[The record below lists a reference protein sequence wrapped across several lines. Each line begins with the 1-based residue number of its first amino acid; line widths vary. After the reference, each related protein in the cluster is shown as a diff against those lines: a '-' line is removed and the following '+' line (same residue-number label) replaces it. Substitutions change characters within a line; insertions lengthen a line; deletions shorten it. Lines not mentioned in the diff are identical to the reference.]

1 MANRERDWTWL
12 EVAVVGAAFGYWQN
26 SVSAGIFML
35 LFLLFVAAQ
44 FYRIETL
51 LLERLQERWKS
62 RRTHASK
69 DVDESAAED
78 WDFLWNNVPELGKEE
93 LRRFVEDDELRR
105 RAQELNLWHD
115 LWHVAPE
122 EAKQQ
127 LRHRW
132 KAAKIP
138 PRVSG

>member
-1 MANRERDWTWL
+1 MGIDGWL
-12 EVAVVGAAFGYWQN
+12 VLDIALGIVVGA
-26 SVSAGIFML
+26 VLRVML
-35 LFLLFVAAQ
+35 KD
-44 FYRIETL
+44 T
-51 LLERLQERWKS
+51 QEWWKN
-62 RRTHASK
+62 RR
-69 DVDESAAED
+69 VDESETED
-78 WDFLWNNVPELGKEE
+78 WNFLWDNVPESGKEKVRKIVEDGE
-93 LRRFVEDDELRR
+93 LRRC
-105 RAQELNLWHD
+105 AQEMNLWHD

>member
-1 MANRERDWTWL
+1 MSIDGWL
-12 EVAVVGAAFGYWQN
+12 VLDIALGIVVGDWLRN
-26 SVSAGIFML
+26 ML
-35 LFLLFVAAQ
+35 KDTQ
-44 FYRIETL
+44 
-51 LLERLQERWKS
+51 RWLNR
-62 RRTHASK
+62 RRTGVGKAA
-69 DVDESAAED
+69 DESEAED
-78 WDFLWNNVPELGKEE
+78 WDFLWNNVPESGKDE
-93 LRRFVEDDELRR
+93 LRKVVEDDQLRR

-138 PRVSG
+138 PRFSG

>member
-1 MANRERDWTWL
+1 MGGVDGWL
-12 EVAVVGAAFGYWQN
+12 VLNIALGVVVGKLLGN
-26 SVSAGIFML
+26 ML
-35 LFLLFVAAQ
+35 KDTQA
-44 FYRIETL
+44 
-51 LLERLQERWKS
+51 WWNS
-62 RRTHASK
+62 RRMHGGKA
-69 DVDESAAED
+69 VDKSEAED
-78 WDFLWNNVPELGKEE
+78 WEFLWINVPESGLEE
-93 LRRFVEDDELRR
+93 LRKVVEYDELRR

-127 LRHRW
+127 LRYRW